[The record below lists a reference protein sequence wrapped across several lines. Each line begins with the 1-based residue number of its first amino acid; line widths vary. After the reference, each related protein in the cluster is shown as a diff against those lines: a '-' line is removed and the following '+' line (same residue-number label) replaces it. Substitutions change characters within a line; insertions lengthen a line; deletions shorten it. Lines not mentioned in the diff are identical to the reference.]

1 MMNWTD
7 LTQDWSAAYARAKRR
22 FPNLRD
28 QDMMRVAKDR
38 KRFEAYLAERHQ
50 LTINEAHEEVE
61 DFLFTEGLNRE
72 YTHASLR
79 K

>member
-1 MMNWTD
+1 MLSWTD
-7 LTQDWSAAYARAKRR
+7 LTQDWDAMYSRAKRR

-28 QDMMRVAKDR
+28 QDKSQLCKDR
-38 KRFEAYLAERHQ
+38 KGFEAYLAERHH
-50 LTINEAHEEVE
+50 LTVNEAHEELE

-72 YTHASLR
+72 FGRSLG

>member
-1 MMNWTD
+1 MLKWTD
-7 LTQDWSAAYARAKRR
+7 LSQDWDAIYSRAKRR

-28 QDMMRVAKDR
+28 QDMVRLSKDR
-38 KRFEAYLAERHQ
+38 KRFEAYLAERHH
-50 LTINEAHEEVE
+50 LTMNEAHEELE

-72 YTHASLR
+72 FSRSLS

>member
-1 MMNWTD
+1 MLNWTD
-7 LTQDWSAAYARAKRR
+7 LLQDWDAMYSRAKRR

-28 QDMMRVAKDR
+28 QDKVRLSKDR
-38 KRFEAYLAERHQ
+38 KRFEAYLAERHH
-50 LTINEAHEEVE
+50 LTVNEAHEELE

-72 YTHASLR
+72 FSRSLS

>member
-1 MMNWTD
+1 MLKWTD
-7 LTQDWSAAYARAKRR
+7 LTQDWSAMYTRAKRR

-28 QDMMRVAKDR
+28 QDMVRLSQDR
-38 KRFEAYLAERHQ
+38 KCFEAYLAERHQ
-50 LTINEAHEEVE
+50 LTMNEAHEELE

-72 YTHASLR
+72 FSRSLS